1 MSGRRKICVFT
12 GARSEYGLLYWLL
25 KDLEA
30 DPAVELQILVAG
42 MHLAPEFGCTVT
54 TIEEDGFTPA
64 AKIDSLVSGDSP
76 GAVATSLGLAT
87 IKLSQAL
94 ESLAPNILVVLGD
107 RYEALAAAQAAMVL
121 RIPIAHLH
129 GGEATEG
136 LIDEAIRH
144 SITKMAHLHFTAA
157 EPYRRRVIQLGEQPD
172 RVFQVG
178 APGLDNFRR
187 LNLMDR
193 TALENTLDFSFS
205 NTVFLV
211 TYHPV
216 TLSAGSS
223 EAATLALLAAL
234 DRFPLSSI
242 VLTMANADP
251 GGRQINGII
260 DEYAARNPSRVFAAA
275 SLGQVAYLSLMKLA
289 DVVIGNSSS
298 GLVEAPAAGTP
309 TVNIGPRQQGRLRA
323 VSVIDCAED
332 AEAIAAAITRALTP
346 EFQASAANADSPYGN
361 GGASARVAEVLKN
374 HPLDNVLTKRFY
386 DIEGAPA

>member
-1 MSGRRKICVFT
+1 MFT
-12 GARSEYGLLYWLL
+12 GARSEYGLLYWLM

-42 MHLAPEFGCTVT
+42 MHLSPEFGHTITV
-54 TIEEDGFTPA
+54 IEDDGFTPA
-64 AKIDSLVSGDSP
+64 AKVDSLVSGNSP
-76 GAVATSLGLAT
+76 CAVATSLGLAT

-94 ESLAPNILVVLGD
+94 EGLAPNILVVLGD

-121 RIPIAHLH
+121 NIPIAHLH

-172 RVFQVG
+172 RVFRVG
-178 APGLDNFRR
+178 APGLDNFQR

-193 TALENTLDFSFS
+193 AALESALDFSFS
-205 NTVFLV
+205 DTVFLV

-216 TLSAGSS
+216 TLSADSPES
-223 EAATLALLAAL
+223 ATDELLAAL

-251 GGRQINGII
+251 GGRQINRII
-260 DEYAARNPSRVFAAA
+260 DEYAARNPSRVLAAA
-275 SLGQVAYLSLMKLA
+275 SFGQVVYLSLMKLA
-289 DVVIGNSSS
+289 NVVIGNSSS
-298 GLVEAPAAGTP
+298 GLIEAPTAGTP

-323 VSVIDCAED
+323 ASVIDCAED
-332 AEAIAAAITRALTP
+332 AEAISGAITRALTA
-346 EFQASAANADSPYGN
+346 EFQANAANVDSPYGN
-361 GGASARVAEVLKN
+361 GGASARVAEILKT
-374 HPLDNVLTKRFY
+374 HRLDNVLTKSFY
-386 DIEGAPA
+386 EIEDIPA

>member
-1 MSGRRKICVFT
+1 MSRRRKICVFT
-12 GARSEYGLLYWLL
+12 GARSEYGLLYWLM

-42 MHLAPEFGCTVT
+42 MHLAPEFGRTITV
-54 TIEEDGFTPA
+54 IEEDGFTPA
-64 AKIDSLVSGDSP
+64 AKVDSLVSGDSP
-76 GAVATSLGLAT
+76 CAVATSLGLAT
-87 IKLSQAL
+87 IKVSQAL
-94 ESLAPNILVVLGD
+94 ESLAPDIIVVLGD

-121 RIPIAHLH
+121 NIPIAHLH

-136 LIDEAIRH
+136 VIDEAIRH

-178 APGLDNFRR
+178 APGLDNFQR

-193 TALENTLDFSFS
+193 AALESALDLSFS

-216 TLSAGSS
+216 TL
-223 EAATLALLAAL
+223 AAETPEVATGELLAAL

-242 VLTMANADP
+242 VWTMANADS
-251 GGRQINGII
+251 GGRRINRII
-260 DEYAARNPSRVFAAA
+260 DDYAARNPSRVFAAA
-275 SLGQVAYLSLMKLA
+275 SLGQVVYLSLMKLA

-298 GLVEAPAAGTP
+298 GLIEAPTAGTP

-323 VSVIDCAED
+323 ASVIDCAEET
-332 AEAIAAAITRALTP
+332 EAISDAITRALTAD
-346 EFQASAANADSPYGN
+346 FQANAANVDSPYGN
-361 GGASARVAEVLKN
+361 GGASARVAEILKN
-374 HPLDNVLTKRFY
+374 HPLDNVLTKSFY
-386 DIEGAPA
+386 EIAGVPT